1 MTLKSSLEKTSE
13 EPNKT
18 SSFLDGMITV
28 EVSTVEAFV
37 AMTTVTTEKDETGA
51 ATTVTILEANNLA
64 TTTTRSTQS
73 SVSLVDEI
81 IKKITTKP

>member
-1 MTLKSSLEKTSE
+1 
-13 EPNKT
+13 
-18 SSFLDGMITV
+18 MITV
-28 EVSTVEAFV
+28 DVSTAEAFV

-51 ATTVTILEANNLA
+51 ATTVTISQANNLA
-64 TTTTRSTQS
+64 TTTTRLTQS